1 MFLTISIL
9 AILILVN
16 LILLKF
22 STNEPKRP
30 SSLSLQKS
38 VKVVH
43 IQSRTLNTEKEAND
57 FSLEE
62 ERKVSNK

>member
-1 MFLTISIL
+1 MFLTLLIL

>member
-1 MFLTISIL
+1 MFLTLSIL

-30 SSLSLQKS
+30 SSLTLQKS

-43 IQSRTLNTEKEAND
+43 LQSRTLNSEKEAND